1 MLSANRYSWHPRC
14 NIATQQ
20 TCKLPGVSLQRPHA
34 LQVGREGRAAVL
46 DVREALPANW
56 SANGTLGL
64 GRGLARGWLGS
75 PWVADLQQR
84 GVAIVRQQVL
94 LWNPM
99 NPSRSPMGMGPRN
112 RAL

>member
-1 MLSANRYSWHPRC
+1 M
-14 NIATQQ
+14 
-20 TCKLPGVSLQRPHA
+20 
-34 LQVGREGRAAVL
+34 L

-84 GVAIVRQQVL
+84 GVAVVRQQVPNAHGSL
-94 LWNPM
+94 HWGILRCLSKRWQDVN
-99 NPSRSPMGMGPRN
+99 ST
-112 RAL
+112 

>member
-1 MLSANRYSWHPRC
+1 MSCSNGS
-14 NIATQQ
+14 
-20 TCKLPGVSLQRPHA
+20 HA

-84 GVAIVRQQVL
+84 GVAVVRQQVL
-94 LWNPM
+94 DGPGLLHQGITDVYWPYIYNYHSVSSAKL
-99 NPSRSPMGMGPRN
+99 PSSASR
-112 RAL
+112 